1 MRWIRL
7 VAMRFKISFWV
18 TDPDG
23 NEWEFFYTKA
33 HSDVHQIE
41 ESSCCTTS
49 NEVAKNSC
57 C

>member
-7 VAMRFKISFWV
+7 VAMQYKISFWV

-33 HSDVHQIE
+33 HSDVHKIE
-41 ESSCCTTS
+41 ESSCCTIS